1 MDFPASG
8 SHSTS
13 PKRTAVLAVHGI
25 GSQRALETVRG
36 VAAAILKKDT
46 RIWVHPEKSGVD
58 VDLSVLTANGVDT
71 TEGPRDVDFHE
82 LYWAHLMSET
92 RAVAVLLWLFELV
105 RKGPLLR
112 KGMNAI
118 WWGIAA
124 FLATA
129 VASVT
134 LMLLHGIQRFSE
146 VLDEVSALLL
156 APLFVI
162 CTAITYAALAATIQR
177 AWRIAALALLS
188 SALLIAFLH
197 FGLNYGSFNHYTDMF
212 FPPLIA
218 ALIIL
223 VAMGRRGLLVWSV
236 VYVIINISLM
246 VVQNAR
252 YQVNW
257 DRSDIIADILKNHWI
272 PFFTPTWQPF
282 EVIWHQGWIAWSMT
296 EHWSTTIACWT
307 VVLYFGLNAVFLQ
320 SYLGDAARYFR
331 NSPGNVAVRREIRK
345 QAVSTLASLHESG
358 QYDRIIVVA
367 HSLGSVI
374 AYDMLRTYFSRICN
388 DLPNPG
394 NFADTIEQLDGV
406 PFDESLTPDA
416 LQANRDRFRDLSR
429 SLVDSIAR
437 YPSVLDDG
445 KRKRRVAKWL
455 VTDFVTLGSPLT
467 HAKYLMCNGDTRD
480 ELDADFTRRVNE
492 REFPTCPPQGK
503 NRLVFQRDA
512 DTAEFHHGA
521 VFAFTRWTN
530 IFFPLKQLFW
540 GDAVGGPLG
549 DLFGRFI
556 EDVRVKDGSDMLL
569 SHTHYWDVSQSDGW
583 QAPCIRDLEGA
594 VNLTDKIEATEDLA
608 S

>member
-1 MDFPASG
+1 MDFSKSG
-8 SHSTS
+8 SQSTS

-71 TEGPRDVDFHE
+71 TEGARDVDFHE

-134 LMLLHGIQRFSE
+134 LILLHAVQRFSE

-223 VAMGRRGLLVWSV
+223 VAMGTRGVLVWSV
-236 VYVIINISLM
+236 VYTIINISLM

-257 DRSDIIADILKNHWI
+257 DRSDIIADIIKNHWI

-282 EVIWHQGWIAWSMT
+282 EIIWSHGWIAWSMT

-307 VVLYFGLNAVFLQ
+307 VVLYVGLNAVFLQ

-345 QAVSTLASLHESG
+345 QAVATLASLHESG

-374 AYDMLRTYFSRICN
+374 AYDMLRTYFSRTCN
-388 DLPNPG
+388 DLPNPRDLG
-394 NFADTIEQLDGV
+394 DTVKELDKFPLG
-406 PFDESLTPDA
+406 ESLTPA
-416 LQANRDRFRDLSR
+416 ELQASRDRFRALSR

-445 KRKRRVAKWL
+445 TRKRRVAKWL

-480 ELDADFTRRVNE
+480 ELDADFGRRVDE
-492 REFPTCPPQGK
+492 REFPTCPPQGEH
-503 NRLVFQRDA
+503 RLVFPRDD
-512 DTAEFHHGA
+512 DTVEFHHGA

-549 DLFGRFI
+549 GLFGRFI
-556 EDVRVKDGSDMLL
+556 EDVPVEKGSDLL
-569 SHTHYWDVSQSDGW
+569 LGHTHYWDVSRSDGW
-583 QAPCIRDLEGA
+583 RAPCIKDLESA
-594 VNLTDKIEATEDLA
+594 VNLTDKIEV
-608 S
+608 